1 MMGGVDRDEAGRT
14 TGLLFR
20 LIPAPDGL
28 GVASQ

>member
-1 MMGGVDRDEAGRT
+1 MGGVDRDEAGRT
-14 TGLLFR
+14 ARLLFR